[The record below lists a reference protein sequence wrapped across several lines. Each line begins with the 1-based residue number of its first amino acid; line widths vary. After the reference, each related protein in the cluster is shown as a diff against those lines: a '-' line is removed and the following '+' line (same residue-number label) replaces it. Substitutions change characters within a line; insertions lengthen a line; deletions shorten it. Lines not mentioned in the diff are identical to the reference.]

1 MPTESLAG
9 TVLVWRSLRVWRQ
22 WTEFTEHLQGS
33 AKPRWRN
40 GESPAG
46 SKWQPVVI
54 LALVVKIGE
63 IISSLAGQ
71 TKEVGEKWGS

>member
-9 TVLVWRSLRVWRQ
+9 TVFVWRILRVWRQ
-22 WTEFTEHLQGS
+22 WTEFTEHLQGA

-40 GESPAG
+40 GENPAG
-46 SKWQPVVI
+46 PSGSQWVI

-63 IISSLAGQ
+63 IVSSLAGQ
-71 TKEVGEKWGS
+71 TKEVGEKWGF